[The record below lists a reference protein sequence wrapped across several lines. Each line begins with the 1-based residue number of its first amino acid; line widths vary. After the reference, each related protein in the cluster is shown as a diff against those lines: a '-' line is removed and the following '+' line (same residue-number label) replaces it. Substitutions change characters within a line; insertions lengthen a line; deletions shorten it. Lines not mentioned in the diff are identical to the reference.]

1 MHNLVVYGH
10 LLDKEP
16 ASRKTYANSL
26 LRNAWHLLQMFFLR
40 PIPDAP
46 VELQWNDQHIPST
59 TAKDGFIKFE
69 WVSGQTVPAGWHE
82 VKVLHRQ
89 NGHTITGKGE
99 LFVPHITQYAFI
111 SDIDDTILISHSS
124 TKWKRLKALLGS
136 NARTRQVFDDV
147 VEHYSLLAASGTTPD
162 APNPFFYVSSS
173 EWNLYDFLTAF
184 FHFNGLPKGAL
195 LLNHIKRWWQLLQ
208 TGKTKHQGK
217 LLRILRILEAF
228 PNQRFVLF
236 GDNTQSDP
244 EIYYTI
250 AKRYP
255 QRIHAVYIR
264 KVIEAKAAAAGALL
278 AELEAQYGVA
288 TCLFAHSAEAME
300 HSKKIGLIANV
311 GLEV

>member
-16 ASRKTYANSL
+16 ASRKTYANQL

-40 PIPDAP
+40 PIPDAR
-46 VELQWNDQHIPST
+46 VSLNWNDQRIPAT

-69 WVSGQTVPAGWHE
+69 WASEQTVPAGWHTVTVE
-82 VKVLHRQ
+82 HQEAGVS
-89 NGHTITGKGE
+89 ITGKGE

-124 TKWKRLKALLGS
+124 TRWKRLKALLGS
-136 NARTRQVFDDV
+136 NARTRQVFEDV

-184 FHFNGLPKGAL
+184 FRFNGLPKGAL
-195 LLNHIKRWWQLLQ
+195 LLSPLKRWWQFLK

-244 EIYYTI
+244 EIYNTI
-250 AKRYP
+250 ARRYP

-264 KVIEAKAAAAGALL
+264 KIIASKAITTATLL
-278 AELEAQYGVA
+278 QELEKDCGIT
-288 TCLFAHSAEAME
+288 TCLFAHSEEAIA
-300 HSKKIGLIANV
+300 HSKKIGLVTAAQYTA
-311 GLEV
+311 